1 MGRVMVKTDRIYMVW
16 PEWLKTEARLRAQ
29 DKGIKLS
36 EYVKD
41 LVKNDI
47 KSCAN
52 LKNKFN

>member
-1 MGRVMVKTDRIYMVW
+1 MVKTDRIYMVW